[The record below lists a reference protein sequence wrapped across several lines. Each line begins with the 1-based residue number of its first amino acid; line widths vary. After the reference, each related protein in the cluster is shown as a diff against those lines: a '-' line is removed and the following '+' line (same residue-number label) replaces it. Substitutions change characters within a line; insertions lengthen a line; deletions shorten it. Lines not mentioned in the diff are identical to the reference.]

1 MKNKLVFTLFAVLL
15 LNIFPLLLQPELI
28 FHYKTIILCVSAAI
42 LWLSQPAFRK
52 DEVQEDKKTDKQ
64 SILMILVA
72 SSASV
77 FISVT
82 EWAYFAG
89 NHDEMNLKTMVGLV
103 LLITGIVIRVW
114 SIRILGRNFTAT
126 VKVTEKHSLITS
138 GPYQYIRHPSYLGA
152 LIAITGCPLFLN
164 NTFSVV
170 IAACLMLTAYYF
182 RIKFE
187 EKALLHH
194 FGEAYSEYK
203 RHTFGLLPLI
213 W

>member
-28 FHYKTIILCVSAAI
+28 FHYKTIILCLSAAI

-126 VKVTEKHSLITS
+126 VKVTEKPWTIIDDRGLVSNSLMPAPVALSLIKQMS
-138 GPYQYIRHPSYLGA
+138 DVLG
-152 LIAITGCPLFLN
+152 L
-164 NTFSVV
+164 
-170 IAACLMLTAYYF
+170 
-182 RIKFE
+182 
-187 EKALLHH
+187 
-194 FGEAYSEYK
+194 
-203 RHTFGLLPLI
+203 
-213 W
+213 